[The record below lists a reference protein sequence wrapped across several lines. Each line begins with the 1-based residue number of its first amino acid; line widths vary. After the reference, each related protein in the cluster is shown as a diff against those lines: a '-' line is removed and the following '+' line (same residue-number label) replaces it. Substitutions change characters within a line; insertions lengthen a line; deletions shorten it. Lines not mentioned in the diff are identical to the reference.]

1 MRIVIDTSV
10 LLQIISRRTDH
21 CWLWQALLRKEV
33 TLCVTTDILD
43 EYHEKIVD
51 IYFSQIFADYTL
63 ETIVLL
69 PNLVKVEKYYFWG
82 FPYKDEDDQ
91 KFVDCYVAC
100 GAAYLITEDKHFNE
114 LKKIPFPK
122 VNVIRPDK
130 FKIVFDAM

>member
-1 MRIVIDTSV
+1 MRIVIDTNV

-21 CWLWQALLRKEV
+21 YWLWQSLLRKEL

-51 IYFSQIFADYTL
+51 IYNSPIFADYTL
-63 ETIVLL
+63 ETILL
-69 PNLVKVEKYYFWG
+69 MPNLVKVEKYYFWG
-82 FPYKDEDDQ
+82 FPFKDEDDQ

-130 FKIVFDAM
+130 FKIIFDKQ